1 MDIDDLTTE
10 ETSPEVRRARPLGRT
25 HSPLCDL
32 VTEQLREAIL
42 SGRYTAGERL
52 VEEQLAQEFAVS
64 RNPIREALR
73 ILAAEGL
80 VEVRPRHGATVA
92 VMSHQDI
99 CEMIEVRATLEG
111 LNARLAARRH
121 DPKVV
126 ARLERVLEK
135 GRRLAAGAAPKEFI
149 ALNAEFH
156 NLLAEAGGNS
166 TLGEMVRS
174 LRDRT
179 ALMFSPVDSVEADRV
194 WAEHAEIT
202 KAVIAGD
209 EELAALLASR
219 HVVRAGE
226 RLLRENECSDCVRG
240 FPKGKR
246 PQGCPN
252 DA

>member
-1 MDIDDLTTE
+1 MDIDDLTMPDEMAQT
-10 ETSPEVRRARPLGRT
+10 RRTKPLGKS
-25 HSPLCDL
+25 HSPLCGL
-32 VTEQLREAIL
+32 VTEQLRAAIL
-42 SGRYTAGERL
+42 SGQYKAGERL

-73 ILAAEGL
+73 VLAAEGL
-80 VEVRPRHGATVA
+80 VEVKPRHGATVA

-121 DPKVV
+121 DPKIV
-126 ARLERVLEK
+126 ARLEQVLEK
-135 GRRLAAGAAPKEFI
+135 GRQRAGSGDKRTFV
-149 ALNAEFH
+149 ALNADFH
-156 NLLAEAGGNS
+156 NLLAEAGGNT

-179 ALMFSPVDSVEADRV
+179 ALMFAPQSSSEAEAN
-194 WAEHAEIT
+194 WGEHAEIM

-226 RLLRENECSDCVRG
+226 RFLRQNECVECVRG

-252 DA
+252 DS